1 MAVAAKIEALRTA
14 GWAKFSADAD
24 LEAWAAH
31 VAPIAVALSQDP
43 SHRADWLRH
52 GGTWFAGVNILSNDA
67 QGRVQQGPK
76 LRGAVIDCL
85 TAAHGPMSIDRG
97 QISVTYPGY
106 PAFDG
111 QESPSAHRYRVKR
124 AAAHVDGLLATGPE
138 RRRFLHEPHQY
149 VLGIPLGRSNDE
161 ASPLVIWEGSQRII
175 RAAFKSVLDS
185 LPVAQWG
192 AVDLTD
198 IYHQARKDCFEQC
211 PRKSILAQPGE
222 SYVLHR
228 LALHGIAPWGARG
241 AGASGGAHRGVL
253 SVPKHRAVWMIG
265 SMVIIS
271 AFHKNKNH
279 TDELLSI
286 FYRSLS
292 EFNRD

>member
-1 MAVAAKIEALRTA
+1 MAVAAKIVALRTA

-24 LEAWAAH
+24 LEAWATH
-31 VAPIAVALSQDP
+31 VAPIAAALSQDP

-52 GGTWFAGVNILSNDA
+52 GGTWFAGVNILCNDA

-76 LRGAVIDCL
+76 IRGAVIDCL
-85 TAAHGPMSIDRG
+85 TAAHGPMSLDHG

-111 QESPSAHRYRVKR
+111 QESTAAHRYRVKR

-161 ASPLVIWEGSQRII
+161 ASPLVIWEGSHRII

-211 PRKSILAQPGE
+211 SRKSILAQPGE

-228 LALHGIAPWGARG
+228 LALHGIAPWGARAQAPPEG
-241 AGASGGAHRGVL
+241 RIVAYFR
-253 SVPKHRAVWMIG
+253 PQTQG
-265 SMVIIS
+265 SLDDWL
-271 AFHKNKNH
+271 NG
-279 TDELLSI
+279 D
-286 FYRSLS
+286 Y
-292 EFNRD
+292 

>member
-1 MAVAAKIEALRTA
+1 MAVAAKIVALRTT

-24 LEAWAAH
+24 LEAWATH
-31 VAPIAVALSQDP
+31 VAPIAAALSQDP

-52 GGTWFAGVNILSNDA
+52 GGTWFAGVNILCNDA

-76 LRGAVIDCL
+76 IRGAVIDCL
-85 TAAHGPMSIDRG
+85 TAAHGPMSLDRG

-111 QESPSAHRYRVKR
+111 QESTAAHRYRVKR

-161 ASPLVIWEGSQRII
+161 ASPLVIWEGSHRII

-192 AVDLTD
+192 SVDLTD

-211 PRKSILAQPGE
+211 SRKSILAQPGE

-228 LALHGIAPWGARG
+228 LALHGIAPWGARAQAPPEG
-241 AGASGGAHRGVL
+241 RIVAYFR
-253 SVPKHRAVWMIG
+253 PQTQG
-265 SMVIIS
+265 SLDDWL
-271 AFHKNKNH
+271 NG
-279 TDELLSI
+279 D
-286 FYRSLS
+286 Y
-292 EFNRD
+292 

>member
-14 GWAKFSADAD
+14 GWAEFSADAD

-31 VAPIAVALSQDP
+31 VAPIAATLSQDP

-85 TAAHGPMSIDRG
+85 TAAHGPMSLDRG

-111 QESPSAHRYRVKR
+111 QESPAAHRYRVKR
-124 AAAHVDGLLATGPE
+124 AAAHVDGLLATGPK

-149 VLGIPLGRSNDE
+149 VLGIPLGRSNNE
-161 ASPLVIWEGSQRII
+161 ASPLVIWEGSHRII

-192 AVDLTD
+192 TVDLTD

-211 PRKSILAQPGE
+211 PRKIILAQPGE

-228 LALHGIAPWGARG
+228 LAMHGIAPWGVG
-241 AGASGGAHRGVL
+241 AQAPPEGRIVAYFRPQTQGRLDDWLNG
-253 SVPKHRAVWMIG
+253 
-265 SMVIIS
+265 
-271 AFHKNKNH
+271 
-279 TDELLSI
+279 D
-286 FYRSLS
+286 Y
-292 EFNRD
+292 

>member
-24 LEAWAAH
+24 LEAWATH
-31 VAPIAVALSQDP
+31 VAPIAAALSQDP

-76 LRGAVIDCL
+76 LRGSVIDCL
-85 TAAHGPMSIDRG
+85 TAAHGPMSLDRG

-111 QESPSAHRYRVKR
+111 LESTAAHRYRVKR

-149 VLGIPLGRSNDE
+149 VLGIPLGRSNAE
-161 ASPLVIWEGSQRII
+161 ASPLVIWEGSHRII
-175 RAAFKSVLDS
+175 RAAFKSVLDR

-192 AVDLTD
+192 SVDLTD

-228 LALHGIAPWGARG
+228 LALHGIAPWGARAQAPPEG
-241 AGASGGAHRGVL
+241 RIV
-253 SVPKHRAVWMIG
+253 VYFRPQTQG
-265 SMVIIS
+265 SLDDWL
-271 AFHKNKNH
+271 NG
-279 TDELLSI
+279 D
-286 FYRSLS
+286 Y
-292 EFNRD
+292 